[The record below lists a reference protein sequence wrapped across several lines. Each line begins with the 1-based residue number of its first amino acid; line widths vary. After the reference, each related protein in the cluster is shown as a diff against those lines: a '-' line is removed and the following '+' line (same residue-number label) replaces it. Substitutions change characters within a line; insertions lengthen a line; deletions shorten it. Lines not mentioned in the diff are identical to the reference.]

1 MTSEGVSRG
10 SEEVMM
16 GGQKDP
22 GHGTTYT
29 HSLTHSLTRG
39 TRAVS
44 HLTTSLSSLL
54 SLLKQHDGGPEE
66 GEAAGGAQGRR
77 QGAGAAQ
84 EAAQESARG
93 ATAQE
98 EGAAAGGEHQ
108 EVALHPRAPHQRA
121 HQRHTEGLR
130 HAVQAALE
138 GAAEEER
145 DSSL

>member
-1 MTSEGVSRG
+1 
-10 SEEVMM
+10 MM

-22 GHGTTYT
+22 GQHHV
-29 HSLTHSLTRG
+29 HSRLTPSRTHSLTRSPEEPEQ
-39 TRAVS
+39 S
-44 HLTTSLSSLL
+44 HTSPPHPPLSSLL

-121 HQRHTEGLR
+121 HQQHTEGLR